1 MDESTHLH
9 QGARQPALVVLSI
22 GKLSLGQEAYY
33 LTEVLDGAEDYY
45 LNVGEAPGRWLG
57 TAASGLGLDGVVTA
71 DDLRAVLAG
80 VHPTTGAP
88 LRATNASMPGL
99 DLTLSAPKSVSI
111 VWGLGDADMAGTVVD
126 CHERAVDAAITYLER
141 YACHVRRGH
150 AGADVIGAT
159 GFVAAGF
166 RHRTSRLADP
176 ALHTH
181 VLVANLAEGD
191 DGRWTALD
199 SRHVYRHA
207 RTAGFV
213 YQAVLR
219 DELARS
225 VGLLFEEVEQGYA
238 DVAGVPKALRQE
250 FSGRRREIVASMER
264 HGAHSA
270 KGAQAATLDTRRAKT
285 EHVPEGEL
293 RERWAARA
301 EPFGFSV
308 DDLARLRRTPAIDVD
323 DSELAVLVTEQHA
336 TFERRDVVRA
346 IAQAS
351 TQGASLA
358 AIDERADAFLR
369 SDSAV
374 VVSESRWTTPEM
386 LQIERRAIA
395 VALDGQGGGCGVVTD
410 GSVEA
415 SLAARPSLGDDQR
428 RAVHALVTSGNGV
441 DVLIGPA
448 GTGKTFCLDAA
459 REAWETDGYR
469 VVGTALAAK
478 AASELQHGAGIPSQ
492 TADRLLLRL
501 SQGRDELT
509 ERTVVIL
516 DESGMIGTRRLA
528 AVIGEARTAGA
539 KVVLVG
545 DPKQLP
551 EIDAGGLFSG
561 LVHRLG
567 YVELVENRRQLDPDE
582 RAVAHELRARQ
593 VDQAMTRLERH
604 GGITTASNADL
615 LRDGLVGDWYASR
628 CDGDQAVMIASHRS
642 AVADLNA
649 RAREVRLSHGE
660 LGEAL
665 IEVDGV
671 EFAVGDEVL
680 AHRNDYRLGILNND
694 HGVARSLTDDG
705 LMIQLDEGRFV
716 ELPLGY
722 LEAGHLTHG
731 YAATI
736 HKSQGATYDRVF
748 VLGDDTFTIETGY
761 TSLTRGKEQNQLY
774 LVAPDREESHGF
786 GPTVEPVAA
795 FSAALGRSGAKT
807 AAVDVLDPPGHER

>member
-1 MDESTHLH
+1 MDDSTHLH
-9 QGARQPALVVLSI
+9 QGARQASLVVLSI

-33 LTEVLDGAEDYY
+33 LAEVLDGAEDYY
-45 LNVGEAPGRWLG
+45 LDAGEAPGRWLG
-57 TAASGLGLDGVVTA
+57 TAARGLGLDGVVGA
-71 DDLRAVLAG
+71 EDLRAVLSG

-88 LRATNASMPGL
+88 LRATNASVPGL

-111 VWGLGDADMAGTVVD
+111 VWGLGDADMAATVVD

-150 AGADVIGAT
+150 AGAEVIEGS
-159 GFVAAGF
+159 GFAAAGF

-181 VLVANLAEGD
+181 VLVANLAQGD

-238 DVAGVPKALRQE
+238 DVAGVPKSLREE

-293 RERWAARA
+293 RDRWAARA

-308 DDLARLRRTPAIDVD
+308 DDLARLPRTPAIDVD
-323 DSELAVLVTEQHA
+323 DSELAARVTEQHA

-346 IAQAS
+346 IAQAA
-351 TQGASLA
+351 TQGAALV
-358 AIDERADAFLR
+358 AIEERTDAFLA
-369 SDSAV
+369 SESAV
-374 VVSESRWTTPEM
+374 VVSDSRWTTPEM
-386 LQIERRAIA
+386 LQIERQAIA
-395 VALDGQGGGCGVVTD
+395 VALDGQGSGCGVVGD
-410 GSVEA
+410 GAVEA

-428 RAVHALVTSGNGV
+428 RAVHALVTSGNAV

-459 REAWETDGYR
+459 REAWEADGYR

-478 AASELQHGAGIPSQ
+478 AASELRHGAGIPSQ

-501 SQGRDELT
+501 SQGREELT
-509 ERTVVIL
+509 DRTVVIV

-528 AVIGEARTAGA
+528 AVIGEARTVGA

-551 EIDAGGLFSG
+551 EIGAGGLFSS
-561 LVHRLG
+561 VADRLG
-567 YVELVENRRQLDPDE
+567 YEELVENRRQLDPDE
-582 RAVAHELRARQ
+582 RAVAQELRTRQ

-604 GGITTASNADL
+604 GGITTASNADV
-615 LRDGLVGDWYASR
+615 LRDGLVGDWYTSR
-628 CDGDQAVMIASHRS
+628 CGGDNAVMIASHRS

-649 RAREVRLSHGE
+649 RAREMRLSHGE
-660 LGEAL
+660 IGEAL
-665 IEVDGV
+665 VEVDGV

-694 HGVARSLTDDG
+694 HGVAHSLTDDG
-705 LMIQLDEGRFV
+705 LLIQLDEGRFV
-716 ELPLGY
+716 ELPLAY

-736 HKSQGATYDRVF
+736 YKSQGATYDRVF
-748 VLGDDTFTIETGY
+748 VLGDDSFTIETGY
-761 TSLTRGKEQNQLY
+761 TSLTRGKKQNQLY
-774 LVAPDREESHGF
+774 LVAPDRDGGHGF
-786 GPTVEPVAA
+786 GPTVDPIAA
-795 FSAALGRSGAKT
+795 FSTALGRSGAKT